1 VSDPQGDQVARQ
13 RAHVSWIDQFVLR
26 EDTFSPFRQV
36 IDAAHQL
43 AAVSEDRSGL
53 TRSAYEAAGSVR
65 KESLKHAELA
75 ASLEAE
81 IKVLARQ
88 ADDALAGGDPTRSAR
103 VLTET
108 FSGTIAATAH
118 LVDTCHQ
125 LLQLAEQLLV
135 IRRLKSRIELIAAV
149 EAIRGSAS
157 IAHLTVLA
165 NLPRIT
171 DAGLYDQLATRRES
185 LDQTLALANRL
196 SAAMRSDTLHGP
208 VMPSQRATGLG
219 SPPGGQFDFNIPRLP
234 SM

>member
-1 VSDPQGDQVARQ
+1 MARQ

-43 AAVSEDRSGL
+43 AAVAEDRSGL
-53 TRSAYEAAGSVR
+53 TRSAYESVGAVR
-65 KESLKHAELA
+65 SQATKLAELA

-81 IKVLARQ
+81 IKVLARR
-88 ADDALAGGDPTRSAR
+88 ADEALATDGETGGNAR
-103 VLTET
+103 VLAGA
-108 FSGTIAATAH
+108 FSGTIRATAV
-118 LVDTCHQ
+118 LVDTCHS
-125 LLQLAEQLLV
+125 LLGLAEQLLV
-135 IRRLKSRIELIAAV
+135 IRRTKSRIELIAAV
-149 EAIRGSAS
+149 EALRGAAS

-185 LDQTLALANRL
+185 LDATLALANRL

-208 VMPSQRATGLG
+208 VMPSQPSQRPT
-219 SPPGGQFDFNIPRLP
+219 STFNFNIPRLP

>member
-1 VSDPQGDQVARQ
+1 MARQ

-53 TRSAYEAAGSVR
+53 TRSAYDAVGAVR
-65 KESLKHAELA
+65 TRSTALAESTIA
-75 ASLEAE
+75 LEDE
-81 IKVLARQ
+81 IKVLARR
-88 ADDALAGGDPTRSAR
+88 ADAALANGDTAVSAR
-103 VLTET
+103 VLTAT
-108 FSGTIAATAH
+108 FSGTITATAH
-118 LVDTCHQ
+118 LVDTCHE
-125 LLQLAEQLLV
+125 LLGLAEQLLV

-149 EAIRGSAS
+149 EAIRGAAS

-171 DAGLYDQLATRRES
+171 DVGLYDQLATRRET
-185 LDQTLALANRL
+185 LDGTLALANRL

-208 VMPSQRATGLG
+208 VMPSQRATN
-219 SPPGGQFDFNIPRLP
+219 FNIPRLP